1 MTYKEVLKEENKGM
15 EERYELAVC
24 RIREIAENQ
33 ESVSAPVQPYFK
45 KLAEFLLLAEKAA
58 DLAKIREEAKG
69 KLLKEMNEA
78 LYEDIRGKA
87 YETSYA
93 NPAYAVKQ
101 LGEAYGQ
108 SLCILYSQLR
118 KNISYAFEG
127 LVTERVFA
135 MELFIEIFNLFEEE
149 DETTPQAVRSA
160 LYYFDS
166 DYTELRCR
174 ENTRRLFLPE
184 YSFAADI
191 ILKTDLSKE
200 SDCEAG
206 PDYLY
211 YYGELVTENEIK
223 TARYLNRLSKE
234 RIEALARTYTEGF
247 RLGFVNGQLDLSIKD
262 TVEIR
267 YHLGFERI
275 VRAAIEQFADLG
287 LCPTFR
293 RMTIVSS
300 RANRQYDYDHR
311 YDDALYLDKALTDR
325 RISGMTAAYE
335 EIKEAVG
342 KFAGPALIEVFGE
355 QPFAPEA
362 KEEAPSYNEKQQKLM
377 VDYRRNS
384 SLLGNKYIKM
394 EETSFTIIAYPVP
407 EIGEAFEEIFEETVR
422 VNTLDMDLYRDIQQ
436 RLIDVLDQGVYVQ
449 VLGMGKNHTD
459 LKIALQTLSDPEKE
473 TLFENCLAD
482 VNIPVGE
489 VFTSPRLAGTEGI
502 LHVTEVYLRELK
514 YLDLE
519 LTFKDGRI
527 TEYDCKNFPEET
539 ENKKFIRE
547 NIMNQ
552 QETLPM
558 GEFAIGTN
566 TTAYA
571 MGRKYGISGKLPI
584 LIAEKTGPH
593 FAVGDTCYRMQEE
606 VRTFGPDGKEMV
618 AKDNEIS
625 LLRKTEI
632 EKAYF
637 NCHTDI
643 TIPYD
648 ELGEISVYDGEGR
661 KTVLIQNGRFVL
673 PGTEEL
679 NRALEVDKAA
689 AK

>member
-1 MTYKEVLKEENKGM
+1 MSY
-15 EERYELAVC
+15 EERYELAVS
-24 RIREIAENQ
+24 RIQEIAADAGSVAASCQ
-33 ESVSAPVQPYFK
+33 EYFK
-45 KLAEFLLLAEKAA
+45 KAADFLLLTEKAA
-58 DLAKIREEAKG
+58 KMAAKREKTDGAE
-69 KLLKEMNEA
+69 LKAMNEA
-78 LYEDIRGKA
+78 LYADICDKA

-93 NPAYAVKQ
+93 NPAYAKER
-101 LGEAYGQ
+101 LGKDYGPA
-108 SLCILYSQLR
+108 LCVLYALLR
-118 KNISYAFEG
+118 KNIAYAYEG
-127 LVTERVFA
+127 LMAERTYA
-135 MELFIEIFNLFEEE
+135 MELFIEIFNLFEDE
-149 DETTPQAVRSA
+149 DETTAQAVKSA

-166 DYTELRCR
+166 DYTEVRCL
-174 ENTRRLFLPE
+174 ENTKRLFLPE
-184 YSFAADI
+184 YGFATGIVKNAD
-191 ILKTDLSKE
+191 LTKE
-200 SDCEAG
+200 SCREAG

-211 YYGELVTENEIK
+211 YYGERVTENEIK
-223 TARYLNRLSKE
+223 MARYLNSLSQE

-247 RLGFVNGQLDLSIKD
+247 RLGFVNGRLDLSIKD
-262 TVEIR
+262 TVEVR

-275 VRAAIEQFADLG
+275 VKAAMEQFERLG
-287 LCPTFR
+287 LKATSR
-293 RMTIVSS
+293 RTTISSS

-335 EIKEAVG
+335 EVGEAAG

-355 QPFAPEA
+355 HPFTPEA
-362 KEEAPSYNEKQQKLM
+362 KKEALSYNEKQQRLM
-377 VDYRRNS
+377 VDYQRNAS
-384 SLLGNKYIKM
+384 ILGNKYIRM
-394 EETSFTIIAYPVP
+394 EETSFTIIAYPIP
-407 EIGEAFEEIFEETVR
+407 EIGDSFEEIFEETVK

-436 RLIDVLDQGVYVQ
+436 KLIDALDKGEYVHI
-449 VLGMGKNHTD
+449 LGMGKNHTD
-459 LKIALQTLSDPEKE
+459 LRVALQKLSDPEKE

-489 VFTSPRLAGTEGI
+489 VFTSPKLSGTKGV
-502 LHVTEVYLRELK
+502 LHVTEVYLNALK

-519 LTFKDGRI
+519 LTFEDGKI
-527 TEYDCKNFPEET
+527 TDYTCKNFSEEA
-539 ENKKFIRE
+539 ENKKFIKE

-552 QETLPM
+552 QETLPI

-571 MGRKYGISGKLPI
+571 MGRKYDISGKLPI

-593 FAVGDTCYRMQEE
+593 FAVGDTCYKMQEE

-625 LLRKTEI
+625 ILRKTEM

-648 ELGEISVYDGEGR
+648 ELGEISVYDKNGV
-661 KTVLIQNGRFVL
+661 KTILIKEGRFVL

-679 NRALEVDKAA
+679 NKALECDTIF
-689 AK
+689 

>member
-1 MTYKEVLKEENKGM
+1 MSYMEVIKEENEGM
-15 EERYELAVC
+15 EERYELAAS
-24 RIREIAENQ
+24 RIQEIAADAGSVGTSYQ
-33 ESVSAPVQPYFK
+33 EYFK
-45 KLAEFLLLAEKAA
+45 KAADFLLLTEKAA
-58 DLAKIREEAKG
+58 KMAEAREKTEGAK
-69 KLLKEMNEA
+69 LKEMNEA
-78 LYEDIRGKA
+78 LYADIRDEA

-93 NPAYAVKQ
+93 NPSYANEK
-101 LGEAYGQ
+101 LGKDDGPA
-108 SLCILYSQLR
+108 LCVLYTLLR
-118 KNISYAFEG
+118 KNIAYAYEG
-127 LVTERVFA
+127 LMAERTFT
-135 MELFIEIFNLFEEE
+135 MELFIEIFNLFEDE
-149 DETTPQAVRSA
+149 DETTVQAVKSA

-166 DYTELRCR
+166 DYTEVRCR
-174 ENTRRLFLPE
+174 ENTKRLFLPE
-184 YSFAADI
+184 YGFATAI
-191 ILKTDLSKE
+191 IKDTDLTKE
-200 SDCEAG
+200 SCEAAG

-223 TARYLNRLSKE
+223 TARYLNSLSKE
-234 RIEALARTYTEGF
+234 KIESLARTYTEGF
-247 RLGFVNGQLDLSIKD
+247 RLGFVNGRLDLSIKD

-275 VRAAIEQFADLG
+275 VKAAMEQFAQLG
-287 LCPTFR
+287 LEAAFR
-293 RMTIVSS
+293 RTTVSSS

-311 YDDALYLDKALTDR
+311 YDDALYLDKALADR

-335 EIKEAVG
+335 EVKEAAG

-355 QPFAPEA
+355 HPFAPKA
-362 KEEAPSYNEKQQKLM
+362 KEEALSYNEKQQKLM
-377 VDYRRNS
+377 VDYRRNAS
-384 SLLGNKYIKM
+384 ILGNKYIKM
-394 EETSFTIIAYPVP
+394 EETSFTIIAYPIP
-407 EIGEAFEEIFEETVR
+407 EIGDNFNEIFDETVK

-436 RLIDVLDQGVYVQ
+436 KLIDVLDQGEYVHF
-449 VLGMGKNHTD
+449 LGMGKNHTN
-459 LKIALQTLSDPEKE
+459 LKVSLQKLSDPEKE

-489 VFTSPRLAGTEGI
+489 VFTSPRLSGTSGV
-502 LHVTEVYLRELK
+502 LHVSEVYLRELR

-519 LTFKDGRI
+519 LTFEDGKI
-527 TEYDCKNFPEET
+527 ADYTCKNFSEEA
-539 ENKKFIRE
+539 ENKKFIKE

-552 QETLPM
+552 QETLPI

-593 FAVGDTCYRMQEE
+593 FAVGDTCFRMQEE
-606 VRTFGPDGKEMV
+606 VKTFGPDGKEMV
-618 AKDNEIS
+618 AKDNQIS
-625 LLRKTEI
+625 ILRKTEL

-648 ELGEISVYDGEGR
+648 ELGEISVYDKNGM
-661 KTVLIQNGRFVL
+661 KTILIKDGRFVL

-679 NRALEVDKAA
+679 NKALDA
-689 AK
+689 